1 MGLVHGMMECAD
13 MKSGR
18 ILVVSD
24 EMGRGNQRQIAG
36 ISDCAKRRGWAV
48 DVVEARHFGKN
59 PDFTKWIDIWHPD
72 GIVLDRVYANQALA
86 CRAAR
91 RIPMAIW
98 GSNFQGKLSRRC
110 VTVENDPAAIAE
122 AAGRELAQTD
132 YPRFAF
138 VNALGGM
145 KWSRD
150 REEAFSSFATSIGR
164 PVAVFKPTGVAVSN
178 AARFSEALSR
188 FLRGLETPCAV
199 FAANDVTSA
208 LVASLCGTLELSIP
222 DDIALVGV
230 DDNAEYCERS
240 ALTLSSVRIDMEGGG
255 AMAAA
260 AVIDMAESGG
270 TAGRSGGKSVRYG
283 VECVVRRAS
292 TRALRIRSGI
302 VTRALEWIRQNACQP
317 IVAAD
322 VVKALGCSRRL
333 ADLRFRQ
340 ATGHTILEEI
350 HARRI
355 EAAKALLKRSSIPIE
370 EIPEKCGYGRNPY
383 LGIIFKR
390 ATGMSMRQWRMA
402 QRRQK
407 KSRH

>member
-1 MGLVHGMMECAD
+1 MIDNEG

-36 ISDCAKRRGWAV
+36 ISQCAKRRGWAV
-48 DVVEARHFGKN
+48 DVVEARHFDGK
-59 PDFTKWIDIWHPD
+59 PDFARWIDIWHPD
-72 GIVLDRVYANQALA
+72 GIVVDKAYALQALS

-91 RIPMAIW
+91 RIPTAVW
-98 GSNFQGKLSRRC
+98 GSNFEGTLSTRC

-145 KWSRD
+145 KWSLD
-150 REEAFSSFATSIGR
+150 RAEAFLRFAASIGR
-164 PVAVFKPTGVAVSN
+164 PVEVFGPSGAAVSN
-178 AARFSEALSR
+178 AARFSADLSL

-199 FAANDVTSA
+199 FAANDSTSA
-208 LVASLCGTLELSIP
+208 LVVSLCASMGLSIP

-230 DDNAEYCERS
+230 DDNAEYCERN

-255 AMAAA
+255 AAAAA

-270 TAGRSGGKSVRYG
+270 VRVGARSVRYG

-292 TRALRIRSGI
+292 TSALRIRSGI
-302 VTRALEWIRQNACQP
+302 VTRALEWIRQNACSP

-340 ATGHTILEEI
+340 ATGRTILEEI

-355 EAAKALLKRSSIPIE
+355 EAAKALLKRSDVPIE
-370 EIPEKCGYGRNPY
+370 EIPVRCGYKRGAH
-383 LGIIFKR
+383 LGELFKR
-390 ATGMSMRQWRMA
+390 ATGMSRREWRGA
-402 QRRQK
+402 LRPGRRG
-407 KSRH
+407 

>member
-1 MGLVHGMMECAD
+1 

-36 ISDCAKRRGWAV
+36 ISDCAKRRGWVV
-48 DVVEARHFGKN
+48 DVVEARHFGKK
-59 PDFTKWIDIWHPD
+59 PDLAKWIDIWHPD
-72 GIVLDRVYANQALA
+72 GIVLDRVYAKHALA

-98 GSNFQGKLSRRC
+98 GSNFEGKIPRRC
-110 VTVENDPAAIAE
+110 VTVENDPVAIAE
-122 AAGRELAQTD
+122 AAARELAQTD

-145 KWSRD
+145 KWSRE
-150 REEAFSSFATSIGR
+150 RGEAFLRFAATIGR
-164 PVAVFKPTGVAVSN
+164 SVESFEPTGAAVSN
-178 AARFSEALSR
+178 AASFSASLSR

-199 FAANDVTSA
+199 FAANDPTSA

-230 DDNAEYCERS
+230 DDNAEYCERN
-240 ALTLSSVRIDMEGGG
+240 ATTLSSVRIDMEGGG

-260 AVIDMAESGG
+260 AVIDMAGAGSGV
-270 TAGRSGGKSVRYG
+270 RGGKTMRYG

-302 VTRALEWIRQNACQP
+302 VTRALEWIRKNACKP

-355 EAAKALLKRSSIPIE
+355 EEAKTLLKRSKVPIE
-370 EIPEKCGYGRNPY
+370 EIPERCGYQRGAH
-383 LGIIFKR
+383 LGELFKR
-390 ATGMSMRQWRMA
+390 ATGMSMREWRGSLRP
-402 QRRQK
+402 RR
-407 KSRH
+407 RG